1 MQTSRQEMIDD
12 LQEMAHGII
21 KMHTG
26 YRNQIEKKAG
36 SARRI
41 IFFRDGVSEGQFK
54 HVLEYGT
61 SC

>member
-1 MQTSRQEMIDD
+1 
-12 LQEMAHGII
+12 
-21 KMHTG
+21 MHTG